1 MIVAPSAD
9 LDMAVRAIVF
19 SAVGTAGQRCTSLR
33 RLIVHESI
41 RRSGGAAGEGLCQP
55 AGRRPAQGR
64 HAGRP
69 ADRRGRA
76 RPDEAA
82 LDRRGPTAARC
93 MAARRWPTVAGGAYV
108 APAIGRDAG
117 QTEIV
122 REETFAPI
130 LYVMAMTTLD
140 EAIAMQNDVPQGL
153 SSCIFT
159 LNLREAETFLSAVA
173 SDCGIA
179 NVNIGPS
186 GAEIGGAFGGEKET
200 GGGRESDAGYIGRV
214 EGLHAPRERE
224 VPHDPQHQIELFAHL
239 KELLA
244 LPLAQ
249 GRDRVRHLSAGF
261 PNAELAVNRDE
272 RRFWSDDGNFSGADE
287 NVTGWQQL
295 AKAVLAAYGDRIV
308 PLQGEAEIAPGL
320 TIMPLPGHTPGHCGW
335 RLESDG
341 QVLIHVGDIV
351 HAPALQ
357 IPDPEIGIGFDIDM
371 DAARETR
378 KRLLDRL
385 ASEDALFT
393 GGHLLQP
400 AFARVKRSR
409 SGYELVQA

>member
-1 MIVAPSAD
+1 M
-9 LDMAVRAIVF
+9 
-19 SAVGTAGQRCTSLR
+19 THTTTKQ
-33 RLIVHESI
+33 
-41 RRSGGAAGEGLCQP
+41 
-55 AGRRPAQGR
+55 
-64 HAGRP
+64 
-69 ADRRGRA
+69 
-76 RPDEAA
+76 
-82 LDRRGPTAARC
+82 
-93 MAARRWPTVAGGAYV
+93 
-108 APAIGRDAG
+108 IG
-117 QTEIV
+117 
-122 REETFAPI
+122 
-130 LYVMAMTTLD
+130 
-140 EAIAMQNDVPQGL
+140 
-153 SSCIFT
+153 
-159 LNLREAETFLSAVA
+159 EAEVTVLT
-173 SDCGIA
+173 D
-179 NVNIGPS
+179 
-186 GAEIGGAFGGEKET
+186 GAFAFPEALFPG
-200 GGGRESDAGYIGRV
+200 SD
-214 EGLHAPRERE
+214 P
-224 VPHDPQHQIELFAHL
+224 AHL
-239 KELLA
+239 KELLDKAGESEIRTNFNAVLIRTGGKTILIDAGPRDLMGPTAGNLPAA
-244 LPLAQ
+244 LAEVRVAPKDV
-249 GRDRVRHLSAGF
+249 DRIFITHLHPDHIAGTITADGAAVF